1 MNDNASGQNAGWAI
15 GQSIALE
22 LDMAL
27 TAVSGYFSLG
37 ELPEDFAAL
46 VRAIPPDWRGEWP
59 SLLGETKGLVSI
71 LEPPANLAGV
81 LLDTDYR
88 RATLA
93 VRELTMESALA
104 QLADQARPLGLIP
117 KVDLPPAEAL
127 VDLGLDLMI
136 ALYTDLGFDMT
147 VGDQR
152 ARRLRQDMTRVV
164 RILRDGDLHAR
175 FWHWLDRFYYEFYRP
190 WRQTRVETLDM
201 LEKRAVTAL
210 GAQEKTGTP
219 PEMAWLSAQSP
230 LLRYPDLGAAV
241 RAGRLRV
248 YFWVEPFGLQ
258 DTWSLQPELVIV
270 SFAEPG
276 ALYQNFQAFA
286 GDVAART
293 KALADPTRLII
304 LRLIRHFG
312 MVNTEIAAYLDL
324 ARPTVSV
331 HAKILREAGLIRSQ
345 QEGRLVRHEIV
356 PEEVRRLFADLERF
370 LDLPDGEA

>member
-1 MNDNASGQNAGWAI
+1 MNDNASGENAGWAI

-136 ALYTDLGFDMT
+136 ALYTDLGFEMT

-152 ARRLRQDMTRVV
+152 ARRLRQDMIRVV
-164 RILRDGDLHAR
+164 RILRDGDLHTR

-258 DTWSLQPELVIV
+258 DTWSLQPGLVIV

-324 ARPTVSV
+324 ARPTVSI